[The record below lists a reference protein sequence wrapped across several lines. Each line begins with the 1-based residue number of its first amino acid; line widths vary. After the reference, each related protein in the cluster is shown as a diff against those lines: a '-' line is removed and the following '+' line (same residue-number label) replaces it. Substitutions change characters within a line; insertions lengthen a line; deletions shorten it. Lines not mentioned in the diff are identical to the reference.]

1 MTDCNLEDLCKSS
14 LENVLVG
21 RMIIGQ
27 RPLIR
32 VELGEMQCSIIVF
45 NEI

>member
-1 MTDCNLEDLCKSS
+1 MEDLCKSS